1 MWFWESSVS
10 KEKQSLRK
18 IAVITGT
25 RAEYGLLRGLLDEI
39 KSDDALCLRLIV
51 TGMHLSPEF
60 GSTYRLIEQDG
71 YQIDAKVEMLL
82 SSDTASG
89 IARSVGLGVLG
100 FTDAFE
106 KLKPDVIVV
115 LGDRFEILS
124 AVQAALF
131 LTIPVAHIHGGELS
145 LGALDDAIRHSIT
158 KMSHLHF
165 TAAESY
171 RSRVIQLGEQ
181 PDRVFNVGALGLER
195 IKKTRLLS
203 KEELEK
209 RLDFRLSAPAFL
221 FTYHPE
227 TVSLNKA
234 QDDIQQILSALDL
247 FPNAKIIMT
256 KANADEAG
264 RYINQQLQQYAD
276 QYPNRIKLFT
286 SMGDLNYLSAMNLVD
301 VVIGNSSSGII
312 EAPFFQVATVNIG
325 GRQDGRLRAAS
336 IIDCQANVISITHAV
351 HKALSSDFKNI
362 VKSTVSPY
370 DCDDTAKRIKNYLK
384 KTDAAA
390 LIKKVFYDGEVQ
402 GYEHSEDV
410 CYR

>member
-1 MWFWESSVS
+1 MLYWESSVLP
-10 KEKQSLRK
+10 LRK

-39 KSDDALCLRLIV
+39 KSDSDLILQLIV

-82 SSDTASG
+82 STDTASG
-89 IARSVGLGVLG
+89 IAKSVGLGVLG

-124 AVQAALF
+124 AVQVALF

-165 TAAESY
+165 TAAEAY

-195 IKKTRLLS
+195 IKKTILLN
-203 KEELEK
+203 KKQLEK
-209 RLDFRLSAPAFL
+209 KLDFTLDSPTFL

-227 TVSLNKA
+227 TVAINKI
-234 QDDIQQILSALDL
+234 QNDIQQILLALDL
-247 FPNAKIIMT
+247 FPNATIIMT

-276 QYPNRIKLFT
+276 QYPNRIKFFT
-286 SMGDLNYLSAMNLVD
+286 
-301 VVIGNSSSGII
+301 II
-312 EAPFFQVATVNIG
+312 
-325 GRQDGRLRAAS
+325 
-336 IIDCQANVISITHAV
+336 
-351 HKALSSDFKNI
+351 
-362 VKSTVSPY
+362 
-370 DCDDTAKRIKNYLK
+370 
-384 KTDAAA
+384 
-390 LIKKVFYDGEVQ
+390 
-402 GYEHSEDV
+402 
-410 CYR
+410 